1 MNKPRNP
8 KDYNKFQLFVLTYLY
23 AREYEEGT
31 LTSSDMKDRV
41 TLRIEDF
48 IHATPKE
55 ILPNNRD
62 EMYHELIELLQDL
75 LISDVGEKFFL
86 THTNG
91 TLYVKKD
98 LASLVSK
105 FFDKQ
110 QKDSF
115 LDGYDLDTG
124 VKSYFEGLWDK
135 LKEKSQEQIVDE
147 VISGAKQYGPVA
159 FLFLLKVLQ
168 GSN

>member
-8 KDYNKFQLFVLTYLY
+8 KDYTKFQLFVLTYLY
-23 AREYEEGT
+23 ARENEEGK
-31 LTSSDMKDRV
+31 LTNLDIKDRV

-48 IHATPKE
+48 IHVTPKE

-91 TLYVKKD
+91 MLYVKKD
-98 LASLVSK
+98 LAPLVSK

-110 QKDSF
+110 RKEGF
-115 LDGYDLDTG
+115 LDGYGLDTG

-135 LKEKSQEQIVDE
+135 LKEKSQEQIADGL
-147 VISGAKQYGPVA
+147 ISGAKQYGPVA
-159 FLFLLKVLQ
+159 LLFLLKVVQ